1 MERLKGNDLR
11 IINSRQRITDA
22 FLLLI
27 ADKSFRKITVK
38 EIIFTADVNRSTFY
52 HHFEDKWDL
61 RDQYVKNTISCL
73 MAAFKNIDYKVPINI
88 ETICEFTKIS
98 VLESYEHVNTYR
110 TLFNPNLE
118 IDVQQEISGI
128 YYTMMM
134 DWISHQP
141 IEFKPQY
148 PSELFAEIYAASAV
162 ATIKQAFKN
171 NDKNISAEI
180 EAEKTMQMIRKHLEK
195 GFFRSFIEE

>member
-73 MAAFKNIDYKVPINI
+73 MAAFKNIFQSILRQY
-88 ETICEFTKIS
+88 
-98 VLESYEHVNTYR
+98 VN
-110 TLFNPNLE
+110 L
-118 IDVQQEISGI
+118 Q
-128 YYTMMM
+128 
-134 DWISHQP
+134 
-141 IEFKPQY
+141 K
-148 PSELFAEIYAASAV
+148 
-162 ATIKQAFKN
+162 
-171 NDKNISAEI
+171 
-180 EAEKTMQMIRKHLEK
+180 
-195 GFFRSFIEE
+195 